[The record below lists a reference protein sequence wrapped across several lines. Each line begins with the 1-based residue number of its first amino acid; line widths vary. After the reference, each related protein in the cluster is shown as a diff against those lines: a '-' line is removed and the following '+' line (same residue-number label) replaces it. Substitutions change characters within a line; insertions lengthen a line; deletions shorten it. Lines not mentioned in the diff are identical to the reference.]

1 MVGGWGAAVGTP
13 VRVVCGAFGA
23 SSLFFVR
30 LRNLKNLIELTKIR
44 NNMDDCGC
52 GSFKIPCLM
61 SLAAGVG
68 LGGLSCQQLTTGLR
82 SDKAVCRLCGVWRVA
97 CCGAAAAF
105 RIAPREPLTP
115 PPPQQRGYH
124 CGFELTSKRP

>member
-13 VRVVCGAFGA
+13 VRVFCGAFGA

-52 GSFKIPCLM
+52 GSLKIPCLM

-68 LGGLSCQQLTTGLR
+68 LGHGLGGLSCQLTTGLR
-82 SDKAVCRLCGVWRVA
+82 SDKAVGRLCGVWRVV
-97 CCGAAAAF
+97 
-105 RIAPREPLTP
+105 APPLRSVLHPESRSHRRLRSNVDATA
-115 PPPQQRGYH
+115 G
-124 CGFELTSKRP
+124 LN